1 MFKINFSLFIL
12 LTIFSYIM
20 QLSIFSLHE
29 MTEIEETNVHL
40 PPDQVFCNLKLLKI
54 SGFNGYPNEIS
65 LVEFFLTSAIAL
77 ESLVL
82 VAPAPSIIASLVT
95 PVSST
100 IESLLLLPK
109 AAYFALWIR
118 RRWCNFALAHTRA
131 LYEICLFCMISA
143 TLSYG
148 FLFIILKVLI
158 RCVTTIA
165 VCHLQPHFSLSSESR
180 LCLEK
185 KVKVDC

>member
-95 PVSST
+95 PVSSV
-100 IESLLLLPK
+100 IETLLLLPK
-109 AAYFALWIR
+109 AAYFAL
-118 RRWCNFALAHTRA
+118 
-131 LYEICLFCMISA
+131 
-143 TLSYG
+143 
-148 FLFIILKVLI
+148 
-158 RCVTTIA
+158 
-165 VCHLQPHFSLSSESR
+165 
-180 LCLEK
+180 
-185 KVKVDC
+185 